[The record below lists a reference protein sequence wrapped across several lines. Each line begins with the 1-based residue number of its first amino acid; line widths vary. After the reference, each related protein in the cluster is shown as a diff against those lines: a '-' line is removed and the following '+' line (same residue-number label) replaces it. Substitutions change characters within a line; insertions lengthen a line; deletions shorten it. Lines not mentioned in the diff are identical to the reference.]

1 LPLHG
6 HELGDNISAYASG
19 LGWIVKLAKGE
30 FIGKAALSAERAK
43 GGPKQNLV
51 GFFVSDAGIA
61 RHGDK
66 IYSVD
71 GSEIGVVTSGTKTPT
86 VNKALGMALVHAQ
99 YAKEGST
106 LHIEVRGKKLKAEV
120 VKKPFYKKPPLAN

>member
-1 LPLHG
+1 
-6 HELGDNISAYASG
+6 
-19 LGWIVKLAKGE
+19 
-30 FIGKAALSAERAK
+30 
-43 GGPKQNLV
+43 
-51 GFFVSDAGIA
+51 
-61 RHGDK
+61 
-66 IYSVD
+66 
-71 GSEIGVVTSGTKTPT
+71 